1 MDLQKLMQQAQQMQ
15 KQLGKIE
22 EELAETIY
30 EGTSGGSEGVLV
42 KVNGKNEVQGII
54 IPEELMDK
62 ENREMLQDMLLI
74 AANDALAKAT
84 AEREEKMGA
93 LTQGMKLPGM

>member
-22 EELAETIY
+22 EELSETIY

-42 KVNGKNEVQGII
+42 KVNGKNEVQEII

-84 AEREEKMGA
+84 SEREEKMGA